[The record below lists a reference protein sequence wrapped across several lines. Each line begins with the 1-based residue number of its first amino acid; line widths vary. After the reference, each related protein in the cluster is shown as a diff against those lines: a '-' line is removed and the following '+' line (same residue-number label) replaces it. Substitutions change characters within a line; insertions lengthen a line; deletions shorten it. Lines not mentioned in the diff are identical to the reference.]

1 MATYLLVNILFMAV
15 VLLLLRAKLRRP
27 TKQWLV
33 VLIILFVMTAV
44 FDSIIVGLSIVS
56 YDPSKIL
63 GIFVGFAPIEDFFYA
78 LFACLVVPLVWNGV
92 KPKDKKAL

>member
-1 MATYLLVNILFMAV
+1 
-15 VLLLLRAKLRRP
+15 
-27 TKQWLV
+27 
-33 VLIILFVMTAV
+33 MTAV

-78 LFACLVVPLVWNGV
+78 LFACLVVPLLWNGL
-92 KPKDKKAL
+92 KAKDKKAL